1 MAQTILA
8 QIKQYSQADTDWNI
22 IHPAT
27 SGTIVSLGKAITVE
41 GHNIGSYT
49 VGSQIPADAS
59 VAAVIEQ
66 IAKGDETEVTWA
78 GITGKPTS
86 EVADIDTAVAMANR
100 FAESGGTLTFDS
112 KQVAYVTD
120 IPTTYDATKITGTIN
135 IANLPA
141 AAVERLY
148 IAENDAARLA
158 LTTTEVQNG
167 DTVKVADSGL
177 MYFVKD
183 DTKLGTAEVADAFEE
198 YTVGSA
204 SSVAWSGVTGTPTT
218 LAGYGI
224 TDAVNVANVSD
235 TAVAGKV
242 VKYTAEG
249 KLAGTAA
256 NADQLGGQD
265 PSYYA
270 TATDMDSVKSGEGI
284 TALAA
289 SKLTGTVSRD
299 NLPADVSGKAVQVL
313 DQAAMLALTTS
324 DINRG
329 DVVVQTSTGKV
340 YMFNDVENVGTID
353 GFQLLVDV
361 TAADIAW
368 EKITGKPTTLEGYG
382 ITDAATAES
391 VTNLTT
397 RVDTAE
403 TDIANLKS
411 GDAIVALDAT
421 KLSGTVKIENLP
433 ASVVERLS
441 IVADEEALLALT
453 TETVQN
459 GDSVKV
465 TATGKMYFVKD
476 DTKLGQ
482 MEAFEEYSVGSAAS
496 VPWSGVTGTPTTLA
510 GYGITDA
517 VNVSEVA
524 TTGAN
529 KVLKTNAN
537 GKIEVDTT
545 GAAASVPFTGV
556 TGLHAS
562 VTADALKQAVADD
575 HTHAN
580 KDVLDKVTESA
591 GAVFYD
597 SKELAYKDDV
607 MTLAQI
613 PVLEEAPESPV
624 AGQMYF
630 QVITGA

>member
-27 SGTIVSLGKAITVE
+27 SGTIVSLGKAITVA

-183 DTKLGTAEVADAFEE
+183 DT
-198 YTVGSA
+198 
-204 SSVAWSGVTGTPTT
+204 
-218 LAGYGI
+218 
-224 TDAVNVANVSD
+224 
-235 TAVAGKV
+235 
-242 VKYTAEG
+242 
-249 KLAGTAA
+249 
-256 NADQLGGQD
+256 QLGNM
-265 PSYYA
+265 A
-270 TATDMDSVKSGEGI
+270 
-284 TALAA
+284 
-289 SKLTGTVSRD
+289 
-299 NLPADVSGKAVQVL
+299 
-313 DQAAMLALTTS
+313 
-324 DINRG
+324 
-329 DVVVQTSTGKV
+329 
-340 YMFNDVENVGTID
+340 
-353 GFQLLVDV
+353 
-361 TAADIAW
+361 
-368 EKITGKPTTLEGYG
+368 
-382 ITDAATAES
+382 
-391 VTNLTT
+391 
-397 RVDTAE
+397 
-403 TDIANLKS
+403 
-411 GDAIVALDAT
+411 
-421 KLSGTVKIENLP
+421 
-433 ASVVERLS
+433 
-441 IVADEEALLALT
+441 
-453 TETVQN
+453 
-459 GDSVKV
+459 
-465 TATGKMYFVKD
+465 
-476 DTKLGQ
+476 
-482 MEAFEEYSVGSAAS
+482 AFEEYSVGSAAS

-529 KVLKTNAN
+529 KVLKTNAD

-562 VTADALKQAVADD
+562 VTADALKQAIADD

-580 KDVLDKVTESA
+580 KDVLDKVTETS

-630 QVITGA
+630 QVISGT